1 MDSIVSA
8 LRSIPKAM
16 AVAVKVL
23 NARAVA
29 AIINRHGL
37 LEIYEAAYREQL
49 LKADPQI
56 FNEGYFHDV
65 ALILKEMQE
74 KIHRATWWTS
84 LTAGLLL
91 LLIFRIVDTINFYG
105 TIIDLHKFSPIILL
119 IYSGSRLRIVLL
131 GIVMGIRASLLKAH
145 ARVLTNDENANLYHM
160 RYSARFS
167 AGSSPF
173 VKSLASPTFTVRKT
187 LLAKRLIPFVKFLPL
202 IFITFVCLYIISYL
216 VVIFIVIITPGI
228 SLIARTI
235 LSLLSVALESLAIL
249 IPAFGSFIAMKDPN
263 SGKAFW
269 NKIRSAVN
277 QNIAR
282 GTNAAESQS
291 TREV

>member
-8 LRSIPKAM
+8 LRSVPKVM

-23 NARAVA
+23 NARVIVA
-29 AIINRHGL
+29 FINRHGL
-37 LEIYEAAYREQL
+37 LELYEAAYREQL

-74 KIHRATWWTS
+74 KIHRSSWWTG
-84 LTAGLLL
+84 LTVGLLL
-91 LLIFRIVDTINFYG
+91 LLIFRIIDTVNFYG
-105 TIIDLHKFSPIILL
+105 TIIDLHKLSPIILL
-119 IYSGSRLRIVLL
+119 MYSGSRLRIVSM
-131 GIVMGIRASLLKAH
+131 GIIMGIRESLLKAH
-145 ARVLTNDENANLYHM
+145 AKILTNDENANLYHM

-167 AGSSPF
+167 VGSSPF
-173 VKSLASPTFTVRKT
+173 LQSTVSPAFTIRRTLVARK
-187 LLAKRLIPFVKFLPL
+187 LIPFIKFLPL
-202 IFITFVCLYIISYL
+202 IFIIFGCLYIMSYL
-216 VVIFIVIITPGI
+216 AVVCAIIITPGI
-228 SLIARTI
+228 NLVTRTI
-235 LSLLSVALESLAIL
+235 LSVLSIGMESLAII
-249 IPAFGSFIAMKDPN
+249 IPAFGLFIAMKDPN

-282 GTNAAESQS
+282 AANEPD
-291 TREV
+291 REA